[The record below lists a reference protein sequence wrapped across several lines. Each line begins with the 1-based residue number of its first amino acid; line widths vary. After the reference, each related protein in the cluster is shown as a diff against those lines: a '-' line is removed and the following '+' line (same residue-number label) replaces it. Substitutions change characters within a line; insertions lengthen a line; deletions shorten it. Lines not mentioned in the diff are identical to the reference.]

1 MYLMKWQP
9 RTQSVNRWD
18 PLAEMADLQG
28 WFDQAFGDF
37 FGRTPLEMASADS
50 TWSPLVDVHE
60 TKDQFLVKAEVPGL
74 KQEEIEVSIVDDTL
88 TLKGER
94 KRETEVKENEYHRIE
109 RSYGAFQRSIVLPAS
124 VDASGVKASYKE
136 GVLEIQLP
144 KKEEAKPKAIK
155 VEVA

>member
-1 MYLMKWQP
+1 MYLVKWQP

-18 PLAEMADLQG
+18 PLAEMADLQR
-28 WFDQAFGDF
+28 WFDQGFGDF
-37 FGRTPLEMASADS
+37 FGRTPLGMASVESA
-50 TWSPLVDVHE
+50 WSPVVNVHE
-60 TKDQFLVKAEVPGL
+60 TKDQFLVKAELPGL
-74 KQEEIEVSIVDDTL
+74 KQEEIEVSIEDDTL

-94 KRETEVKENEYHRIE
+94 KRETEVNENEYHRIE
-109 RSYGAFQRSIVLPAS
+109 RSYGTFQRSIVLPAS
-124 VDASGVKASYKE
+124 VDASGVKASYKD

>member
-1 MYLMKWQP
+1 MYLVKWQP

-18 PLAEMADLQG
+18 PFAEMADVES
-28 WFDQAFGDF
+28 WFDRAFGDL
-37 FGRTPLEMASADS
+37 FGRTPFGMASADS

-60 TKDQFLVKAEVPGL
+60 TKDYFLVKAELPGM
-74 KQEEIEVSIVDDTL
+74 KQEEIEVSILDGTL

-109 RSYGAFQRSIVLPAS
+109 RSYGTFQRSIALPAG
-124 VDASGVKASYKE
+124 VDANAVKASYKD
-136 GVLEIQLP
+136 GVLEIQIP

>member
-1 MYLMKWQP
+1 MYLMKVQP

-18 PLAEMADLQG
+18 PFAEMAEMHR
-28 WFDQAFGDF
+28 WFDRAVGDL
-37 FGRTPLEMASADS
+37 FGRTPADVAAAES
-50 TWSPLVDVHE
+50 VWSPLVDIHE
-60 TKDQFLVKAEVPGL
+60 TKDHFLVKAELPGM
-74 KQEEIEVSIVDDTL
+74 KQEEIEVSIMDDTL

-94 KRETEVKENEYHRIE
+94 KREREVNENEYHRIE
-109 RSYGAFQRSIVLPAS
+109 RSYGTFQRSIVLPAG
-124 VDASGVKASYKE
+124 VDAGAVKASYKD